1 MSGNGG
7 TKVFLFSLGL
17 SGAEVSDY
25 SLKAFTI
32 IHFFIDIYFMESS
45 CKNRNE

>member
-7 TKVFLFSLGL
+7 TTEFLFSHSL
-17 SGAEVSDY
+17 SGAEVCDC

-45 CKNRNE
+45 YKNQNE